1 MSDLTPQER
10 DELASAYLDG
20 EATAEERAMVEADPD
35 LLARAERL
43 RHAAAEVASP
53 VAEAGREE
61 IIAQALESFK
71 PAEAK
76 SSKLPAWLGQRKRK
90 MPKLRIASRDRLRNS
105 QLVPIFS
112 VAAVLVVVFLAISV
126 IVLLGDDTGDDDS
139 DAVASRTTSAATQ
152 ALEAD
157 SALAER
163 SDEISAAS
171 AATAAPATAAATTA
185 AQLVAPEDAVSDD
198 AAPEAAFAPAT
209 TSAAQLASPPD
220 SDADDAAPA
229 AEGRTSD
236 LPEETAEGIGDLNA
250 DGPPLD
256 GPPPPESADFAM
268 ADTSASAGECPT
280 EEDLAAPSEDEDS
293 EGELEEEEEPAPGDP
308 DAIERSAPP
317 SSDTRPDTGLETP
330 EPPSVAP
337 PPPADSSDVSS
348 DTIPPDHEDA
358 ISEDASFV
366 ECP

>member
-1 MSDLTPQER
+1 MTPQER

-20 EATAEERAMVEADPD
+20 EATAEERAMVEADPA
-35 LLARAERL
+35 LLARAEQL

-90 MPKLRIASRDRLRNS
+90 MPKLRISSRGRLRNS

-152 ALEAD
+152 ALEA
-157 SALAER
+157 ALAER
-163 SDEISAAS
+163 SDEMSAAS
-171 AATAAPATAAATTA
+171 AATAAATTAAATPAPATTA
-185 AQLVAPEDAVSDD
+185 AQLVAPEDAVSADD
-198 AAPEAAFAPAT
+198 APEAAFAPAT
-209 TSAAQLASPPD
+209 TSAAQFVSPP
-220 SDADDAAPA
+220 DADDAAPA

-250 DGPPLD
+250 AGPSLA

-268 ADTSASAGECPT
+268 SDTSASAGECPT

-293 EGELEEEEEPAPGDP
+293 EDELEEEEEPAPGDP

-317 SSDTRPDTGLETP
+317 SSDTRLDTELETP

-337 PPPADSSDVSS
+337 TPPADSSDVSS